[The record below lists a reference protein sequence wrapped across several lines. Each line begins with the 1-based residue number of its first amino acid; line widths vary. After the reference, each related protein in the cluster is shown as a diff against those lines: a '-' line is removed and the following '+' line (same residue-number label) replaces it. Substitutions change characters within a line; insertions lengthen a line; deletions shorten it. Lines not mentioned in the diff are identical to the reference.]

1 MLYNL
6 NGHPVITTAFDFVPV
21 HGVDR
26 RRRPGHAR
34 ARVVVADGLDGGGDD
49 AGEHPED
56 AGHCHRRE
64 APLDFKSGRKMGG
77 SLNFYQIIHQTI
89 ERGAIGLTLGFCL
102 FLFRSSLSNLFF
114 AWLRSSCGV
123 AHQPVELSGKLLTK
137 PCVRP
142 SALLCTFFMKSFNL
156 ARLKTTYMGM
166 ETGTRRTSE

>member
-1 MLYNL
+1 MKTEKF
-6 NGHPVITTAFDFVPV
+6 ISFVPV
-21 HGVDR
+21 HGVDWR

-64 APLDFKSGRKMGG
+64 APLDCKSGRKMGG

-114 AWLRSSCGV
+114 AWLSSSCGV
-123 AHQPVELSGKLLTK
+123 AHQPVELSGKLFQNLASDLMRNAT
-137 PCVRP
+137 
-142 SALLCTFFMKSFNL
+142 LCTL
-156 ARLKTTYMGM
+156 
-166 ETGTRRTSE
+166 ETAFGEITN